1 MKTGALR
8 AERVCCLAML
18 CSRYSARLYS
28 RRSPRFAALL
38 GALFIAS
45 CQPAAREEVSRAI
58 PVAPAE
64 SAAVI
69 VEPGAVFAWARDGR
83 AELYRIELFDE
94 TGQLLGG
101 AVTRDTTVPAD
112 AVVPDTARGGTW
124 RVVPVSGGGT
134 ELPASEP
141 RGFRRR

>member
-1 MKTGALR
+1 MFGFRFHAPQVFRPGARGVL
-8 AERVCCLAML
+8 
-18 CSRYSARLYS
+18 
-28 RRSPRFAALL
+28 LL
-38 GALFIAS
+38 GALLLAA
-45 CQPAAREEVSRAI
+45 CQPAAREEAVRA
-58 PVAPAE
+58 PGPAAD

-69 VEPGAVFAWARDGR
+69 VEPGAVFVWSRDGR

-112 AVVPDTARGGTW
+112 AVVPDTARAGTW
-124 RVVPVSGGGT
+124 RVVPVSAGGT

-141 RGFRRR
+141 KSFRRR